1 MPWKRAGHLCFLI
14 SVHCGTQHFPV
25 SGTPSCWDSPSSDC
39 DWAQAMPALPWCSWS
54 FQVPRLERA
63 LSFPSTAKKRQGW
76 EEWVNSF
83 LALKGQFVWWLR
95 QESDKKNLLF
105 SSKSGLDIDPQ
116 HKLTTQSP
124 NIGRHEGDGRGR
136 LPGGT
141 SKPEMRWPRQRS
153 ASLLPYDACY
163 TLFLLVLC
171 FYEGSVCK
179 TETAWDQGYISS
191 CQVGPAR

>member
-116 HKLTTQSP
+116 HRLTTQSP
-124 NIGRHEGDGRGR
+124 NIGRHEGEGSKDSQEGPPSQKWGGQGRGVPR
-136 LPGGT
+136 FSHVMLATHCFSLSCVFMREVFAKLKLP
-141 SKPEMRWPRQRS
+141 
-153 ASLLPYDACY
+153 
-163 TLFLLVLC
+163 
-171 FYEGSVCK
+171 
-179 TETAWDQGYISS
+179 ETRATFQA
-191 CQVGPAR
+191 AR

>member
-1 MPWKRAGHLCFLI
+1 M
-14 SVHCGTQHFPV
+14 
-25 SGTPSCWDSPSSDC
+25 
-39 DWAQAMPALPWCSWS
+39 
-54 FQVPRLERA
+54 
-63 LSFPSTAKKRQGW
+63 
-76 EEWVNSF
+76 
-83 LALKGQFVWWLR
+83 WWLR

-153 ASLLPYDACY
+153 ASLLPYDACD

-179 TETAWDQGYISS
+179 TETA
-191 CQVGPAR
+191 